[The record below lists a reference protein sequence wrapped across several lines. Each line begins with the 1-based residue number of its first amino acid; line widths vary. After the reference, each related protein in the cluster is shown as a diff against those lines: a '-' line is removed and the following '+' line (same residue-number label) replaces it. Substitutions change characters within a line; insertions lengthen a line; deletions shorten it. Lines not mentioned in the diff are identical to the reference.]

1 MPPARRGPALAEA
14 TADLTRRQVF
24 PFDAKTAAGD
34 GFTQTCLD
42 WPVTP
47 PGPTTSAGSMLRVP
61 ALLLAGDRDLS
72 TPLEWA
78 REEAA
83 HTPLGKLVIVHGA
96 AHSIQNREPGD
107 QGRKAVFA
115 FLLG

>member
-1 MPPARRGPALAEA
+1 
-14 TADLTRRQVF
+14 
-24 PFDAKTAAGD
+24 
-34 GFTQTCLD
+34 
-42 WPVTP
+42 
-47 PGPTTSAGSMLRVP
+47 
-61 ALLLAGDRDLS
+61 LLLAGDRDLS

-78 REEAA
+78 RQEAA

-96 AHSIQNREPGD
+96 SHSIQSRERGD